1 MKNPLEKMESAVS
14 HQVSA
19 VTQQANHQIHN
30 KVQAILYQEM
40 TNEKMETVLTEVT
53 EKILFS
59 LGKRYGHWIV
69 LGILGLLLT
78 QVILLKVLL
87 KETCFISHPD
97 PQPTRV
103 TR

>member
-14 HQVSA
+14 HQISA

-69 LGILGLLLT
+69 LGILGLLVT
-78 QVILLKVLL
+78 HVILLRILL
-87 KETCFISHPD
+87 KETCLISHPEI
-97 PQPTRV
+97 QQTIK
-103 TR
+103 

>member
-40 TNEKMETVLTEVT
+40 TNEKMETALTEVT

-87 KETCFISHPD
+87 KETCLISPSE
-97 PQPTRV
+97 PQQTRG